1 MKLKRKSM
9 VEKDKWISYELR
21 ENKWTIWEKVKEKI
35 KFVCVCVWERERE
48 RFIQNIFCAQIYKGL
63 WWCFY
68 TIEWW
73 WCIAPRRSS
82 LY

>member
-48 RFIQNIFCAQIYKGL
+48 IHSKHLLCTNL
-63 WWCFY
+63 
-68 TIEWW
+68 
-73 WCIAPRRSS
+73 
-82 LY
+82 